1 MEPIQGIPMVYLT
14 RKTTRGQHYYYL
26 VKSFKYD
33 GRVEKVQQYLGSDE
47 PNESELEQLK
57 QKYTIDLELAAI
69 ERMAI
74 MSSETYRT
82 PYLEKS
88 ALLGLERMRFLNRAL
103 HRLESPE
110 ERTQEN
116 MKNSVLNINGNM
128 SLSSAPLSIDSV
140 EAIFE
145 QDRAPTG
152 VPLSKVLEA
161 LSLRRL
167 HDEIPDRIA
176 RLDKKSILRLHQDLF
191 EGTGKGGLLRQD
203 SASLPGSAFMP
214 PPPFLIEDELEGLLQ
229 WWHDPSP
236 LHPFER
242 AILFHHRFQQVKPF
256 ESGNGL
262 VGRLILDGMLVR
274 FGLSTTRWQKEDRSI
289 YLSGLVAG
297 DRGDRTKLIEIFWK
311 AYKKQHRPS
320 VEGGKDSLRLSP
332 RQSQLEA
339 F

>member
-1 MEPIQGIPMVYLT
+1 MEPIAIVRMVYLT
-14 RKTTRGQHYYYL
+14 KKTTRGQNYYYL

-47 PNESELEQLK
+47 PDESELEHLK

-82 PYLEKS
+82 PYLDKD
-88 ALLGLERMRFLNRAL
+88 ALLGLERMKFLNRAL
-103 HRLESPE
+103 HRIESIE
-110 ERTQEN
+110 QRTSESMHN
-116 MKNSVLNINGNM
+116 LISTINGNM
-128 SLSSAPLSIDSV
+128 SLSSAPLSIDNI

-145 QDRAPTG
+145 HDRAPTG
-152 VPLSKVLEA
+152 VPLSKVLEVLA
-161 LSLRRL
+161 LRRL
-167 HDEIPDRIA
+167 SDEVPERIA
-176 RLDKKSILRLHQDLF
+176 RIDKRNILKLHQDLL
-191 EGTGKGGLLRQD
+191 EGTGRGGVLRET

-214 PPPFLIEDELEGLLQ
+214 PPAVLIEDELEGLLQ

-242 AILFHHRFQQVKPF
+242 AILFHHRFQQVRPF

-274 FGLSTTRWQKEDRSI
+274 SGLSTTRWQKEDRSI

-297 DRGDRTKLIEIFWK
+297 DRGDRTKLIKIFWE
-311 AYKKQHRPS
+311 AYRNQHRPS
-320 VEGGKDSLRLSP
+320 VEGGRDSMRLSP
-332 RQSQLEA
+332 RQAQLEA

>member
-1 MEPIQGIPMVYLT
+1 MQCITMVYLT
-14 RKTTRGQHYYYL
+14 RKTTRGQQYYYL

-47 PNESELEQLK
+47 PNETELEQLK
-57 QKYTIDLELAAI
+57 QQYTIDLELAAI

-82 PYLEKS
+82 PYLDKS
-88 ALLGLERMRFLNRAL
+88 ALLGLERMRFLNRAM

-110 ERTQEN
+110 QRSVTN
-116 MKNSVLNINGNM
+116 ARNSVLNVNGTM
-128 SLSSAPLSIDSV
+128 ALSSAPLSIDNVQS
-140 EAIFE
+140 IFE

-152 VPLSKVLEA
+152 VSLSKVLEA

-167 HDEIPDRIA
+167 NDEVADMIA
-176 RLDKKSILRLHQDLF
+176 RLDKRTILKLHQDLF
-191 EGTGKGGLLRQD
+191 EGTGKGGILREE

-214 PPPFLIEDELEGLLQ
+214 PPSILIEDELEGLLQ

-242 AILFHHRFQQVKPF
+242 AILFHHRFQQVRPF

-262 VGRLILDGMLVR
+262 VGRLILDGMLIR
-274 FGLSTTRWQKEDRSI
+274 AGLSATAWQKEDRSI

-297 DRGDRTKLIEIFWK
+297 DRGDRTKLIKSFWK
-311 AYKKQHRPS
+311 AYKRQHGPS
-320 VEGGKDSLRLSP
+320 VEGGKESMRLSP
-332 RQSQLEA
+332 RQAQLEA

>member
-1 MEPIQGIPMVYLT
+1 MVYLT

-57 QKYTIDLELAAI
+57 QKHTIDLELAAI

-82 PYLEKS
+82 PYLEKT

-110 ERTQEN
+110 ERTHEN

-128 SLSSAPLSIDSV
+128 SLSSSPLSIDSV

-161 LSLRRL
+161 LALRRL

-191 EGTGKGGLLRQD
+191 EGTGKGGLLREN
-203 SASLPGSAFMP
+203 SANLPGSAFMP
-214 PPPFLIEDELEGLLQ
+214 PPAILVEDELEGLLQ

-242 AILFHHRFQQVKPF
+242 AVLFHHRFQQVRPF
-256 ESGNGL
+256 ETGNGL
-262 VGRLILDGMLVR
+262 IGRLIMDGMLIR
-274 FGLSTTRWQKEDRSI
+274 AGLSTTRWSKDDRNG

-297 DRGDRTKLIEIFWK
+297 DRGDRTNLISNFWN
-311 AYKKQHRPS
+311 AYKNQHQPT
-320 VEGGKDSLRLSP
+320 VNGGREAMRLEP
-332 RQSQLEA
+332 RQSQLEV

>member
-1 MEPIQGIPMVYLT
+1 MVYLT

-47 PNESELEQLK
+47 PNEIELEQLK
-57 QKYTIDLELAAI
+57 QQYTIDLELAAI

-82 PYLEKS
+82 PYLDKS
-88 ALLGLERMRFLNRAL
+88 ALLGLERMKFLNRAL
-103 HRLESPE
+103 HRLETPE
-110 ERTQEN
+110 QRTFEN
-116 MKNSVLNINGNM
+116 TKNSVLNIHGNM
-128 SLSSAPLSIDSV
+128 ALSSAPLSIDNV
-140 EAIFE
+140 QAIFE

-152 VPLSKVLEA
+152 VPLSKVLGA
-161 LSLRRL
+161 LALRRL
-167 HDEIPDRIA
+167 HDEIPERIA
-176 RLDKKSILRLHQDLF
+176 RLDKRTILKLHQDLF
-191 EGTGKGGLLRQD
+191 EGTGKMSVLREE

-214 PPPFLIEDELEGLLQ
+214 PPAILIEDELEGLLQ

-242 AILFHHRFQQVKPF
+242 AVLFHHRFQQVRPF

-262 VGRLILDGMLVR
+262 VGRLILDGMLIR
-274 FGLSTTRWQKEDRSI
+274 AGLSSTRWQKEDRST

-311 AYKKQHRPS
+311 AYKNQHRPS
-320 VEGGKDSLRLSP
+320 VEGGKESMRLSP

>member
-1 MEPIQGIPMVYLT
+1 MQCITMVYLT
-14 RKTTRGQHYYYL
+14 RKTTRGQQYYYL

-47 PNESELEQLK
+47 PNETELEQLK
-57 QKYTIDLELAAI
+57 QQYTIDLELAAI

-82 PYLEKS
+82 PYLDKS
-88 ALLGLERMRFLNRAL
+88 ALLGLERMRFLNRAM

-110 ERTQEN
+110 QRSVTN
-116 MKNSVLNINGNM
+116 ARNSVLNVNGTM
-128 SLSSAPLSIDSV
+128 ALSSAPLSIDNVQS
-140 EAIFE
+140 IFE

-167 HDEIPDRIA
+167 NDEITDRIA
-176 RLDKKSILRLHQDLF
+176 RLDKRTILKLHQDLF
-191 EGTGKGGLLRQD
+191 EGTGKGGILREE

-214 PPPFLIEDELEGLLQ
+214 PPSILIEDELEGLLQ

-242 AILFHHRFQQVKPF
+242 AILFHHRLQQVRPF

-262 VGRLILDGMLVR
+262 VGRLILDGMLIR
-274 FGLSTTRWQKEDRSI
+274 AGLSATAWQKEDRSI

-297 DRGDRTKLIEIFWK
+297 DRGDRTKLIKSFWK
-311 AYKKQHRPS
+311 AYKRQHGPS
-320 VEGGKDSLRLSP
+320 VEGGKDSMRLSP
-332 RQSQLEA
+332 RQAQLQA

>member
-1 MEPIQGIPMVYLT
+1 MVYLT
-14 RKTTRGQHYYYL
+14 KKTTRGQQYYYL

-33 GRVEKVQQYLGSDE
+33 GRVEKVQRYLGSEE

-57 QKYTIDLELAAI
+57 QKHTIELELAAI
-69 ERMAI
+69 ERMAL

-82 PYLEKS
+82 PYLKKDEM
-88 ALLGLERMRFLNRAL
+88 LGMERMRFLNRAL
-103 HRLESPE
+103 HRIQDPQ
-110 ERTQEN
+110 ERSE
-116 MKNSVLNINGNM
+116 MASLNSVLTISGNM
-128 SLSSAPLSIDSV
+128 ALSSNPLPIDSI

-145 QDRAPTG
+145 HDRAPSG

-161 LSLRRL
+161 LALRRL
-167 HDEIPDRIA
+167 HGDISERVARI
-176 RLDKKSILRLHQDLF
+176 DKKNILKLHQDLF
-191 EGTGKGGLLRQD
+191 EGTGKGGILRED

-214 PPPFLIEDELEGLLQ
+214 PPAVLVEDELEGLLQ

-242 AILFHHRFQQVKPF
+242 ATLFHHRFQQVRPF

-262 VGRLILDGMLVR
+262 VGRLILDGMLMR
-274 FGLSTTRWQKEDRSI
+274 AGLSPTKWKKEDRST

-297 DRGDRTKLIEIFWK
+297 DRGDRTKLIETFWK
-311 AYKKQHRPS
+311 AYREQHRS
-320 VEGGKDSLRLSP
+320 TVDGDRGALRISP
-332 RQSQLEA
+332 QQSQLEA

>member
-1 MEPIQGIPMVYLT
+1 MVYLT

-47 PNESELEQLK
+47 PNEPELEQLK
-57 QKYTIDLELAAI
+57 QKHTIDLELAAI

-110 ERTQEN
+110 ERTREN
-116 MKNSVLNINGNM
+116 MKSSVLNINGNM
-128 SLSSAPLSIDSV
+128 SLSSSPLSIDNV

-161 LSLRRL
+161 LALRRL

-191 EGTGKGGLLRQD
+191 EGTGKGGVLRQD
-203 SASLPGSAFMP
+203 STSLPGSAFMP
-214 PPPFLIEDELEGLLQ
+214 PPPILIEDELEGLLQ

-242 AILFHHRFQQVKPF
+242 AILFHHRFQQVRPF

-320 VEGGKDSLRLSP
+320 VEGGKDSMRLSP